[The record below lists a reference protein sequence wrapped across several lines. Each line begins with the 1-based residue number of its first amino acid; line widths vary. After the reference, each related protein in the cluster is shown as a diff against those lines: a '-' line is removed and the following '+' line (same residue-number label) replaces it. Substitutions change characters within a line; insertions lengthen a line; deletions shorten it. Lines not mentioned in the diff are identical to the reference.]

1 LSRVIE
7 IYDVTLRDGAQGPGI
22 KFSSDDQ
29 LRIVRELDA
38 FGVSYIEG
46 GQPASNPKAAEF
58 FNRVRDI
65 PLSHAKITAFGSTC
79 HPRKNVE
86 NDVNIKALLAAETEV
101 VTIFAKASPRHVTE
115 VLRTSL
121 DHNLEIIR
129 DSIAYLR
136 SENRRVIVDAE
147 HFFDG
152 YSEDPE
158 YALNVLEC
166 VHQAGAETLVLCDT
180 NGGQL
185 PVMIDI
191 AMRAVNARFPEAGL
205 GIHTHNDCGCAVAN
219 ALAAVT
225 AGAIQVQGTINGC
238 GERTGNVNLSTV
250 IPNLQLKMGYSVVS
264 PEQLATLTH
273 LSHLVAELA
282 NMSPSESD
290 PFVGRDAFTHKG
302 GMHADAVQK
311 QKATYEHIAPELVG
325 NRTRIKVSEVSGR
338 ASLLLKAK
346 ELGIELERDSTETRH
361 ILERI
366 KELESAGY
374 EFEGAD
380 ASFELLVR
388 KARGQYRTFFTLC
401 GYHVNV
407 SQQPGPDMAVSEATV
422 KIELPDGAMMHTAAE
437 GHGPVDALNN
447 ALRKAIEDR
456 YPELRDVY
464 LEDYKVRILDGRAAT
479 QAQTR
484 VLIESR
490 DLTSTWSTVGV
501 SENII
506 TASYEALVDSIEY
519 KLLRTRGHEEHE

>member
-1 LSRVIE
+1 VSRVIE
-7 IYDVTLRDGAQGPGI
+7 IYDVTLRDGAQGAGI
-22 KFSSDDQ
+22 KFSPDDQ

-46 GQPASNPKAAEF
+46 GQPASNRKAADF
-58 FNRVRDI
+58 FARVRDI
-65 PLSHAKITAFGSTC
+65 PLAHAKIAAFGSTC

-86 NDVNIKALLAAETEV
+86 DDANIKALLAAGTDV
-101 VTIFAKASPRHVTE
+101 VTIFAKTSHRHVSE

-121 DHNLEIIR
+121 DRNLEIIR
-129 DSIAYLR
+129 ESVAYLR
-136 SENRRVIVDAE
+136 SENRRVFVDAE

-152 YSEDPE
+152 YAEDSE
-158 YALNVLEC
+158 YALATLEC
-166 VHQAGAETLVLCDT
+166 ANRAGAAALILCDT

-185 PVMIDI
+185 PSTIDSVT
-191 AMRAVNARFPEAGL
+191 RAVAARLSGAAL
-205 GIHTHNDCGCAVAN
+205 GIHTHNDSGCAVAN
-219 ALAAVT
+219 ALAAVA
-225 AGAIQVQGTINGC
+225 AGAVQVQGTINGY

-264 PEQLATLTH
+264 PAQLATLTH
-273 LSHLVAELA
+273 LSHFVSELA
-282 NMSPSESD
+282 NMAPHDSD

-311 QKATYEHIAPELVG
+311 QKTTYEHIAPEQVG
-325 NRTRIKVSEVSGR
+325 NRTRITVSELSGR
-338 ASLLLKAK
+338 ASLLYKAE
-346 ELGIELERDSTETRH
+346 ELGIELDRDGPEARQ

-366 KELESAGY
+366 KELESEGY

-380 ASFELLVR
+380 ASLELLVR
-388 KARGQYRTFFTLC
+388 KARGQYRTFFTLR

-407 SQQPGPDMAVSEATV
+407 NQQPGPEMAVSEATV
-422 KIELPDGAMMHTAAE
+422 KIELPDGAMIHTASE

-447 ALRKAIEDR
+447 ALRKAIQDR
-456 YPELRDVY
+456 YPELRDVH

-479 QAQTR
+479 RAKTR

-490 DLTSTWSTVGV
+490 DADATWSTVGV

-519 KLLRTRGHEEHE
+519 KLLRTRGHEAH

>member
-1 LSRVIE
+1 MARGIE

-22 KFSSDDQ
+22 KFSGDDQ

-38 FGVSYIEG
+38 FGITYVEG
-46 GQPASNPKAAEF
+46 GQPAANPKAAEF
-58 FNRVRDI
+58 FTRVRGI
-65 PLSHAKITAFGSTC
+65 PLSHAKIAAFGSTA

-86 NDVNIKALLAAETEV
+86 DDSNIKALLAANTEV
-101 VTIFAKASPRHVTE
+101 VTVFAKASPRHVTE
-115 VLRTSL
+115 VLRTSR
-121 DHNLEIIR
+121 DRNLEIIH
-129 DSIAYLR
+129 DTVAYLR
-136 SENRRVIVDAE
+136 GENRQVFFDAE

-152 YSEDPE
+152 YAEDPA
-158 YALNVLEC
+158 YALATLESA
-166 VHQAGAETLVLCDT
+166 HRAGAAVLILCDT
-180 NGGQL
+180 NGGCL
-185 PVMIDI
+185 PPAIENMT
-191 AMRAVNARFPEAGL
+191 RAVAAHLPEAAL
-205 GIHTHNDCGCAVAN
+205 GIHTHNDTGCAVAN
-219 ALAAVT
+219 ALAAVA
-225 AGAIQVQGTINGC
+225 AGAVQVQGTINGY

-250 IPNLQLKMGYSVVS
+250 IPNLQLKMGFSVVS
-264 PEQLATLTH
+264 PGQLASLTH
-273 LSHLVAELA
+273 LAHLVAELA
-282 NMSPSESD
+282 NMSPRDSD

-311 QKATYEHIAPELVG
+311 QKATYEHIAPERVG
-325 NRTRIKVSEVSGR
+325 NRTRITVSEVSGR
-338 ASLLLKAK
+338 ASLLYKAA
-346 ELGIELERDSTETRH
+346 ELGIELDRDSAETRQ

-366 KELESAGY
+366 KELESEGY

-380 ASFELLVR
+380 ASLELLVR

-407 SQQPGPDMAVSEATV
+407 NQQPRPEEAVSEATV

-456 YPELRDVY
+456 YPELRDVH

-479 QAQTR
+479 RAKTR

-490 DLTSTWSTVGV
+490 DLETAWGTVGV

-519 KLLRTRGHEEHE
+519 KLLRTRGHKSA